1 MDTDTPQ
8 DQMFLEHIIKLIVT
22 EPDQVEITRTIDDL
36 GVLITLKV
44 SKEDMG
50 RVIGKD
56 GQTAKAI
63 RTLLRA
69 IGSRNDTRVN
79 MKILE
84 PEGSEMGEAAPP
96 AAEAPA
102 EEAPAEET
110 PAKCPNCGAEM
121 TEGHVCPVAAEEAP
135 AEEAPAEEA
144 PAEEDPAEEE
154 KDPVGEL

>member
-1 MDTDTPQ
+1 MEHQ
-8 DQMFLEHIIKLIVT
+8 DQAFLDMIIKLIVT
-22 EPDQVEITRTIDDL
+22 EPGAVEITRTVDDL

-69 IGSRNDTRVN
+69 IGSRNNVRVN

-84 PEGSEMGEAAPP
+84 PEGSEMEIRSEDAPVAAPAMEDAAPEMDTP
-96 AAEAPA
+96 AVETPEVSPSADGDVQFTAPA
-102 EEAPAEET
+102 EEAPV
-110 PAKCPNCGAEM
+110 M
-121 TEGHVCPVAAEEAP
+121 AP
-135 AEEAPAEEA
+135 
-144 PAEEDPAEEE
+144 EDRPMPG
-154 KDPVGEL
+154 DDIDI